1 MKEVVEIDGLKL
13 QVIALTDK
21 SAMAV
26 NKNPNGPVI
35 VPDMNAAVEGW
46 EQ

>member
-1 MKEVVEIDGLKL
+1 MKEVVEVDGLKL
-13 QVIALTDK
+13 QVIALTDE
-21 SAMAV
+21 SAAKV
-26 NKNPNGPVI
+26 ARNPNGPEI